1 MNVIRSP
8 NKYIFACVYI
18 YMILHHS
25 SQLFLYSYACLLLK
39 MVIKIYLTILFNIYN
54 IVQMHLSTSISVRIF
69 KNHSRNEIML
79 IKF

>member
-1 MNVIRSP
+1 
-8 NKYIFACVYI
+8 
-18 YMILHHS
+18 MILHHS

-39 MVIKIYLTILFNIYN
+39 MVIKIYLTLLFNIYN
-54 IVQMHLSTSISVRIF
+54 IVQQLLHLSTSISVRIF